1 MANIP
6 LFLHDDMDK
15 YFYNRTEEIKRIK
28 YILNSLNESI
38 PQQLLL
44 VGYRGVGKSY
54 LLKKIKKE
62 LPDTLLS
69 INIDISKIYSINKSK
84 ITPEK
89 ILLHFLEEINKEYL
103 EKTGTKDKIIH
114 QIKTHFQKLQIK
126 DFDFNQMTKI
136 SEIPIPKTN
145 LNYEKLSKFVMQLP
159 QKIVDENENITGFI
173 IILDEFQMLRKLD
186 NPDSFFWL
194 IRSFN
199 QHQHNVSYVFT
210 GSLSKTSNI
219 IESLNGETGAFGGRL
234 IQITI
239 EPFTKQET
247 KNYFNNNLNDI
258 KFTEDGFDR
267 FYECTRGIPLYIN
280 SFYNVLSQNEVYDE
294 EKIKKTFMLNMEQIL
309 WKISRIWGSL
319 NDYEKEI
326 VEVLI
331 DYKGLTW
338 TELFDQVSFTKK
350 TLNKYLGDLRN
361 KGIIEYKDKE
371 YYIADKMLITWLRH
385 EKVVNGY
392 YPT

>member
-6 LFLHDDMDK
+6 LFLHDDMNK

-28 YILNSLNESI
+28 YLLNSLNESI

-103 EKTGTKDKIIH
+103 EKTGTKDKMIS

-126 DFDFNQMTKI
+126 DFDFDQMTKI

-159 QKIVDENENITGFI
+159 QKIVDENENINGFI

-210 GSLSKTSNI
+210 GSLSKTSDI

-247 KNYFNNNLNDI
+247 RNYFNNNLNDI

-309 WKISRIWGSL
+309 WKISRIWESL

-361 KGIIEYKDKE
+361 KGIIEYKDEE
-371 YYIADKMLITWLRH
+371 YYIGYKMLITWLRH

-392 YPT
+392 YPR

>member
-69 INIDISKIYSINKSK
+69 ITIDMSKIYSINKSK

-126 DFDFNQMTKI
+126 DFDFDQMTKI
-136 SEIPIPKTN
+136 SEISIPKTN

-280 SFYNVLSQNEVYDE
+280 SFYNVLSQNEVYGE

-350 TLNKYLGDLRN
+350 HLAN
-361 KGIIEYKDKE
+361 
-371 YYIADKMLITWLRH
+371 TW
-385 EKVVNGY
+385 KI
-392 YPT
+392 

>member
-126 DFDFNQMTKI
+126 DFDFDQMTKI

-294 EKIKKTFMLNMEQIL
+294 EKIKNTFMLNMEQIL

-331 DYKGLTW
+331 DYKGLIW

-350 TLNKYLGDLRN
+350 TLNKYLEDLRN

>member
-294 EKIKKTFMLNMEQIL
+294 EKIKNTFMLNMEQIL

-350 TLNKYLGDLRN
+350 TLSKYLEDLRN

>member
-6 LFLHDDMDK
+6 LFLHDDMNK

-28 YILNSLNESI
+28 YLLNSLNESI

-103 EKTGTKDKIIH
+103 EKTGTKDKMIS

-136 SEIPIPKTN
+136 SEIPIPKTH

-159 QKIVDENENITGFI
+159 QKIVDENENIKGFI

-210 GSLSKTSNI
+210 GSLSKTSDI

-247 KNYFNNNLNDI
+247 RNYFNNNLNDI

-309 WKISRIWGSL
+309 WKISRIWESL

-361 KGIIEYKDKE
+361 KGIIEYKDEE
-371 YYIADKMLITWLRH
+371 YYIGYKMLITWLRH

-392 YPT
+392 YPR

>member
-6 LFLHDDMDK
+6 LFLHDDMNK

-28 YILNSLNESI
+28 YLLNSLNESI

-69 INIDISKIYSINKSK
+69 INIDISQLYSINKSK

-103 EKTGTKDKIIH
+103 EKTGTKDKIIR
-114 QIKTHFQKLQIK
+114 QIKTHLQKLQIK

-159 QKIVDENENITGFI
+159 QKIVDENENIKGFI

-210 GSLSKTSNI
+210 GSLSKTSDI

-350 TLNKYLGDLRN
+350 KHLTN
-361 KGIIEYKDKE
+361 
-371 YYIADKMLITWLRH
+371 TW
-385 EKVVNGY
+385 EI
-392 YPT
+392 

>member
-15 YFYNRTEEIKRIK
+15 YFYNRTKEIKRIK

>member
-1 MANIP
+1 
-6 LFLHDDMDK
+6 
-15 YFYNRTEEIKRIK
+15 
-28 YILNSLNESI
+28 
-38 PQQLLL
+38 
-44 VGYRGVGKSY
+44 
-54 LLKKIKKE
+54 
-62 LPDTLLS
+62 
-69 INIDISKIYSINKSK
+69 
-84 ITPEK
+84 
-89 ILLHFLEEINKEYL
+89 
-103 EKTGTKDKIIH
+103 
-114 QIKTHFQKLQIK
+114 
-126 DFDFNQMTKI
+126 
-136 SEIPIPKTN
+136 
-145 LNYEKLSKFVMQLP
+145 
-159 QKIVDENENITGFI
+159 
-173 IILDEFQMLRKLD
+173 MLRKLD

-309 WKISRIWGSL
+309 WKTSRIWGSL

-350 TLNKYLGDLRN
+350 TLNKYLEDLRN